1 MTREQLL
8 TEVLKGLEDMGFSE
22 KIATLD
28 PHPTETLIVR
38 VSKDGIKVKTEW
50 LPQVKPLTVVAG
62 TYGEWLKKK
71 KAKVGAEKEPEPTFN
86 PQEKNK
92 QDLETVFI
100 ISAMKNTSEEE
111 FITKALRKFVPNKGI
126 TVYFVGERSQSVLDM
141 EMGFEVAAGDRLSS
155 EYDRLVEYFI
165 PKSGGVVKVLG
176 ETGVSESGA
185 ESEIIT
191 KTIDTRNNLPLNLLT
206 IIKDLK

>member
-1 MTREQLL
+1 MKISDLK
-8 TEVLKGLEDMGFSE
+8 KGLRIKYIGENYYQDRKTGSLATIVGFNRGGGIFI
-22 KIATLD
+22 KY
-28 PHPTETLIVR
+28 
-38 VSKDGIKVKTEW
+38 DGSFDKHIIGKNEFQYFELVTDE
-50 LPQVKPLTVVAG
+50 P
-62 TYGEWLKKK
+62 
-71 KAKVGAEKEPEPTFN
+71 KEPEPTLN

-92 QDLETVFI
+92 QDLETFFI

-126 TVYFVGERSQSVLDM
+126 TVCFVGERSQSVLNM
-141 EMGFEVAAGDRLSS
+141 EMGFEVAVGDRLSS

-176 ETGVSESGA
+176 ETGLSESGA

-191 KTIDTRNNLPLNLLT
+191 KTIDTRKNLPLNLLT

>member
-1 MTREQLL
+1 M
-8 TEVLKGLEDMGFSE
+8 
-22 KIATLD
+22 KISD
-28 PHPTETLIVR
+28 
-38 VSKDGIKVKTEW
+38 
-50 LPQVKPLTVVAG
+50 
-62 TYGEWLKKK
+62 LKK
-71 KAKVGAEKEPEPTFN
+71 GNEPTLN

-92 QDLETVFI
+92 QDLETFFI

-126 TVYFVGERSQSVLDM
+126 TVYFVGERSQSVLNM
-141 EMGFEVAAGDRLSS
+141 EMGFEVAVGDRLSS
-155 EYDRLVEYFI
+155 DYDRLVEYFI

-176 ETGVSESGA
+176 ETGVSECGA
-185 ESEIIT
+185 GSEIIT